1 MAIARRVNRVGIVRR
16 AKIAVATGRRVIAR
30 PSRRAAASVNRIRT
44 KATTGAARNRA
55 AVVAGMIVPAMI
67 VAAMTVAVAN
77 SVAEAATAVPT
88 CAVPKAPSK
97 SNTTS

>member
-16 AKIAVATGRRVIAR
+16 AKIVVGTGLRAIVR
-30 PSRRAAASVNRIRT
+30 PSRRAVASANRIRT
-44 KATTGAARNRA
+44 KATTAAAKNRV
-55 AVVAGMIVPAMI
+55 AVVAAMI
-67 VAAMTVAVAN
+67 AVVTIVAVAN